1 MKSILITGGT
11 GLIGSRLVDS
21 INKSIY
27 SVYVLTRKK
36 SYKENGVE
44 YIRWDPDKSILDISK
59 IKNLY
64 SVINLAGQ
72 SIDGSRWTK
81 NYKKKIL
88 ESRVNSTK
96 LLYDKIKERKQLPK
110 SFISASATGFYKENT
125 INPQTEDDL
134 SGDNFLSNV
143 VQEWEKEIKRF
154 NSLGIRTTILRIGLV
169 LSKDGGV
176 LKRLYPLFKF
186 FLGIPIGSGKQMISW
201 IHEYDMIGI
210 ISTAIEDKKFDGIYN
225 AVAPER
231 VNNIEF
237 TKSLLLALN
246 RFSYPVFIKAPSIIV
261 KLIFGEQ
268 SDLVLN
274 GLNISSEKL
283 VQSNYKLKF
292 TELSSALSEIYT
304 HKN

>member
-59 IKNLY
+59 VKNLY

-169 LSKDGGV
+169 LSKMGV
-176 LKRLYPLFKF
+176 F
-186 FLGIPIGSGKQMISW
+186 
-201 IHEYDMIGI
+201 
-210 ISTAIEDKKFDGIYN
+210 
-225 AVAPER
+225 
-231 VNNIEF
+231 
-237 TKSLLLALN
+237 
-246 RFSYPVFIKAPSIIV
+246 
-261 KLIFGEQ
+261 
-268 SDLVLN
+268 
-274 GLNISSEKL
+274 
-283 VQSNYKLKF
+283 
-292 TELSSALSEIYT
+292 
-304 HKN
+304 